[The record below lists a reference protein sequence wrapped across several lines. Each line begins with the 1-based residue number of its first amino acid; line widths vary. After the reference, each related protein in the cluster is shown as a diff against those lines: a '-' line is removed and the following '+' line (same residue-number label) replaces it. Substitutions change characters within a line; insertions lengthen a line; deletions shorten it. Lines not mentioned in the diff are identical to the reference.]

1 MKNNNSHLNIGV
13 LGEDLVSFWLKSQGW
28 HFLHQR
34 WSCRFG
40 EIDLIFLSGEK
51 RENLIFIEVKTRSR
65 NNLDQNGLLAIT
77 PQKQNKLHL
86 TAEIFLSENPD
97 FSNLY
102 CRFDVACVRYEKLKN
117 LDYENPVFQADKRSL
132 FTGKYKLQIQ
142 DYIRAAF

>member
-34 WSCRFG
+34 WYCRFG
-40 EIDLIFLSGEK
+40 EIDLIFLEGEK
-51 RENLIFIEVKTRSR
+51 RENLVFIEVKTRSR
-65 NNLDQNGLLAIT
+65 GNLDQDGMLAIT
-77 PQKQNKLHL
+77 AQKQKKLHL

-102 CRFDVACVRYEKLKN
+102 CRFDVACVRYEKLQN
-117 LDYENPVFQADKRSL
+117 LAYENPIFAEDQRAL
-132 FTGKYKLQIQ
+132 FSGKYKLQIK
-142 DYIRAAF
+142 DYIISAF